1 MITLG
6 ITGNIGSGK
15 SSVLNILRNMG
26 VETYDLD
33 NVAKDFYS
41 TDDKIKEQVLATFP
55 SVLSDD
61 NDIDTKKLGKLVFK
75 NLDKLDA
82 LQRIIWPE
90 VKKFIYNKIE
100 KNSNIIAF
108 EGAVIIEA
116 EWYKLFDFIWV
127 IETSYKL
134 SKKRVEK
141 QRNLS
146 ETNFE
151 IILNNQLK
159 TDQVKNIL
167 NQDKINYSI
176 INNNSDL
183 NSLKKL
189 IEKESKNFQYIGEK

>member
-15 SSVLNILRNMG
+15 SSVLNILKNMG
-26 VETYDLD
+26 IETYDLD
-33 NVAKDFYS
+33 NVAKDFYA

-61 NDIDTKKLGKLVFK
+61 NHIDTKKLGKLVFK

-90 VKKFIYNKIE
+90 VKKFINNKIE

-116 EWYKLFDFIWV
+116 EWHKLFDFIWV
-127 IETSYKL
+127 IESSYKL

-183 NSLKKL
+183 DSLKKL
-189 IEKESKNFQYIGEK
+189 IEKESKNFI

>member
-15 SSVLNILRNMG
+15 SSVLNILKNMG
-26 VETYDLD
+26 IETYDLD
-33 NVAKDFYS
+33 NVAKDLYA
-41 TDDKIKEQVLATFP
+41 TDDKIKEQVLSTFP

-61 NDIDTKKLGKLVFK
+61 NHIDTKKLGKLVFK

-82 LQRIIWPE
+82 LQKIIWPE
-90 VKKFIYNKIE
+90 VKKFINNKIE
-100 KNSNIIAF
+100 KKSNIIAF

-127 IETSYKL
+127 IESSYKL

-189 IEKESKNFQYIGEK
+189 IEKESKNFI

>member
-1 MITLG
+1 MIE
-6 ITGNIGSGK
+6 S
-15 SSVLNILRNMG
+15 
-26 VETYDLD
+26 
-33 NVAKDFYS
+33 
-41 TDDKIKEQVLATFP
+41 
-55 SVLSDD
+55 
-61 NDIDTKKLGKLVFK
+61 
-75 NLDKLDA
+75 
-82 LQRIIWPE
+82 
-90 VKKFIYNKIE
+90 
-100 KNSNIIAF
+100 
-108 EGAVIIEA
+108 
-116 EWYKLFDFIWV
+116 
-127 IETSYKL
+127 SYKL

-189 IEKESKNFQYIGEK
+189 IEKESKNFI